1 MHEAMQEGGT
11 WVEEERVGG
20 DVETGAAMHEPME
33 EGGTMVKEEATPAT
47 DPTTNA
53 TSLFM

>member
-1 MHEAMQEGGT
+1 MHEAMEEGGT
-11 WVEEERVGG
+11 WVEEEGVGG
-20 DVETGAAMHEPME
+20 DVDTGAAMHKPME
-33 EGGTMVKEEATPAT
+33 EGGTIVEEEATPTA